1 VNFKDANS
9 LDAPADRGGLGVSA
23 EGLARGVRLWPV
35 DPADASPDAVL
46 ARVIDVAEAPT
57 DGPPVVFLHGL
68 VGLNDHWEGVVQ
80 RVRDGL
86 RCTLFE
92 LPLLRLTGR
101 HCSIEGVTDLTRRF
115 LVEQVGRPA
124 LLVGNSFG
132 GHVALR
138 LAIDSPELVRGLVL
152 AGSGG
157 LVERT
162 LVSDI
167 QLRPTRP
174 WLRKKIA
181 ELFFDEANMR
191 EADVDRALAELTDRH
206 GSRAMVR
213 LARSARKDE
222 LRDHIG
228 RIAAPTLLVWG
239 RQDCVT
245 PPEAALG
252 FQRLI
257 RDSRLVWIDRCGHAP
272 MMEAPERFAEEL
284 RAFAASLSPS
294 GGPNG

>member
-1 VNFKDANS
+1 MNFKDANS

-162 LVSDI
+162 LVS
-167 QLRPTRP
+167 
-174 WLRKKIA
+174 
-181 ELFFDEANMR
+181 
-191 EADVDRALAELTDRH
+191 
-206 GSRAMVR
+206 
-213 LARSARKDE
+213 
-222 LRDHIG
+222 
-228 RIAAPTLLVWG
+228 
-239 RQDCVT
+239 
-245 PPEAALG
+245 
-252 FQRLI
+252 
-257 RDSRLVWIDRCGHAP
+257 
-272 MMEAPERFAEEL
+272 
-284 RAFAASLSPS
+284 
-294 GGPNG
+294 